1 MQKLWTPKYGKLE
14 SSAHNEW
21 PSYMHTDSKIQYTG
35 CLHAAM
41 EMSGTVTCETFNK
54 GFNTHSGQTTSTRRT
69 KGNSQPHNYGG
80 RIWTLTF

>member
-1 MQKLWTPKYGKLE
+1 MVSLNHPLIMNGHHTCIL
-14 SSAHNEW
+14 
-21 PSYMHTDSKIQYTG
+21 TDSKIQYTG